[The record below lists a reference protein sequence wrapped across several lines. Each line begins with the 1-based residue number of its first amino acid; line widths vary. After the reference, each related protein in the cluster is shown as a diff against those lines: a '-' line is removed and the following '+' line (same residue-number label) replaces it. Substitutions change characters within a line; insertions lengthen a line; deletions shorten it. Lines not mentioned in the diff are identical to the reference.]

1 MTDNDTDVTLALF
14 RKLSTSAIESPEKSK
29 QKTMNIIKHI

>member
-14 RKLSTSAIESPEKSK
+14 CKLSTSAIESPEKSNRNY
-29 QKTMNIIKHI
+29 NIIKL